1 MQIAS
6 MSLASTTFRQSPWT
20 RPMPNSLATRS
31 PDSLLRLATDTSS
44 IPGCALSFGMW
55 WSLVF
60 LPAPTKPT
68 RIGRSVMIRSSL
80 AVVETRDDEFWL
92 EGWPRHEGDEGPRR
106 LRRGRP
112 RGHGGGIGGDLLQ
125 LPRQRPHERDALHG
139 EDLADLMHAQL
150 GLALHDRLRGV
161 AARPEHGLVLHRI

>member
-1 MQIAS
+1 MQTAS
-6 MSLASTTFRQSPWT
+6 MSLASTTFRQSPST
-20 RPMPNSLATRS
+20 RPMPNSPATRS

-44 IPGCALSFGMW
+44 TPGCALSFGMW

-68 RIGRSVMIRSSL
+68 RIGRSVMMGSSL
-80 AVVETRDDEFWL
+80 AVVETRDDELRL

-112 RGHGGGIGGDLLQ
+112 RRHGGRRSEEHTSELQSQSNLVCRLLLEKKKNKRHFH
-125 LPRQRPHERDALHG
+125 LPSIKKRS
-139 EDLADLMHAQL
+139 
-150 GLALHDRLRGV
+150 
-161 AARPEHGLVLHRI
+161 

>member
-6 MSLASTTFRQSPWT
+6 MSLASTTFRQSPST
-20 RPMPNSLATRS
+20 RPMPNSPATRS

-44 IPGCALSFGMW
+44 TPGCALSFGMW

-80 AVVETRDDEFWL
+80 SVVDTRDDEFRL
-92 EGWPRHEGDEGPRR
+92 EGGSGHERDESPRR
-106 LRRGRP
+106 L
-112 RGHGGGIGGDLLQ
+112 
-125 LPRQRPHERDALHG
+125 
-139 EDLADLMHAQL
+139 
-150 GLALHDRLRGV
+150 GV
-161 AARPEHGLVLHRI
+161 AARVETAAE